1 MSLLEKL
8 FPKEETPALNW
19 KNLSTEAGLA
29 DLIHR
34 SYTVPCGIFK
44 HSTRCSVSDM
54 VKNRLEKRWQF
65 APDALEMYYL
75 DLIRYRAVSNRIAE
89 FFEVKHESPQLI
101 VIKDGKVVYHNSHTA
116 INAEELT
123 QALTIGS
130 E

>member
-89 FFEVKHESPQLI
+89 FFEVKHESPQFI
-101 VIKDGKVVYHNSHTA
+101 VIKDGKVAYHNSHTA
-116 INAEELT
+116 IDAEEVAE
-123 QALTIGS
+123 ALG
-130 E
+130 EGKL